1 MTMTPRTIADAAVRH
16 ARRGHY
22 DLRTTTTATGAAVI
36 DPGDGRGTLAITKA
50 MAGYLLLFHERP
62 GGGGRQAILAEADAV
77 EAAAAWI
84 DGEDLPPTSP
94 PDPTPEAVDLYD
106 RVWDAVM
113 AALPEGLADADY
125 PGGSYGVEDMIIG
138 GSEGAHLA
146 VTPRLDDD
154 GTITG
159 AAWAGQR
166 ADGSAI
172 TGHGTVE
179 GVLAAAT
186 DWGSSL
192 ADHPVISG
200 AEAQARREATGASQ
214 TDLARLMSVGQN
226 AISRWE
232 SGSRA
237 PRDPH
242 TYLAAVAELE
252 ALADDLYEQA
262 LADGKV
268 GGQLPVWRTDRA
280 YWEAVPTAAQ
290 QGTPAAMHRVAT
302 ARAVHTLRTQ
312 GVEMRIVAGED
323 RF

>member
-1 MTMTPRTIADAAVRH
+1 MAISARAMVEAAVRH
-16 ARRGHY
+16 AGGAAPGLTTLGKSVVIDGGRRG
-22 DLRTTTTATGAAVI
+22 
-36 DPGDGRGTLAITKA
+36 
-50 MAGYLLLFHERP
+50 LLWVSAELKDFGHLFHEHP
-62 GGGGRQAILAEADAV
+62 TGGGRQVVLPEGQAVDAI
-77 EAAAAWI
+77 AAWLN
-84 DGEDLPPTSP
+84 GADLPTEGA
-94 PDPTPEAVDLYD
+94 DPTPAPAITAVFD

-113 AALPEGLADADY
+113 ASLPDALDDADY
-125 PGGSYGVEDMIIG
+125 PGGAYGVEEMTIG
-138 GSEGAHLA
+138 GPEDARL
-146 VTPRLDDD
+146 VITPRLDGD
-154 GTITG
+154 GAITG

-166 ADGSAI
+166 ADGSSI
-172 TGHGTVE
+172 TGHGSVDA
-179 GVLAAAT
+179 VLAAAT

-192 ADHPVISG
+192 DARPVISG

-214 TDLARLMSVGQN
+214 TDLARLMGVGQN

-232 SGSRA
+232 AGARA

-242 TYLAAVAELE
+242 SYLDAITELE
-252 ALADDLYEQA
+252 ALAEDLYQQA
-262 LADGKV
+262 LADG
-268 GGQLPVWRTDRA
+268 QLNGRLSVWRTDRA